1 MGSKVIGKVVVI
13 VIPVLVILIGIFFA
27 AVALSDD
34 GKIQPFYDADGNVLE
49 NSIAENTFIDV
60 NGRENGLIIRGK
72 NLDNPVLLFISGG
85 PGVPEYWLN
94 DAYAKEHPNKLVDE
108 YTVC

>member
-1 MGSKVIGKVVVI
+1 M
-13 VIPVLVILIGIFFA
+13 
-27 AVALSDD
+27 
-34 GKIQPFYDADGNVLE
+34 E

-60 NGRENGLIIRGK
+60 NGREKGLIIRGK

-94 DAYAKEHPNKLVDE
+94 DAYAKEHPNKLEDE
-108 YTVC
+108 YTVCWWDYAGECLSYDSDITPEELTIERLADDAGTVTEY

>member
-1 MGSKVIGKVVVI
+1 M
-13 VIPVLVILIGIFFA
+13 
-27 AVALSDD
+27 
-34 GKIQPFYDADGNVLE
+34 E

-60 NGRENGLIIRGK
+60 NGREKGLIIRGK

-94 DAYAKEHPNKLVDE
+94 DAYAKEHPNKLEDE